1 MVKKVLFVVNR
12 LDFSGGEQKVLTQIA
27 QELSKSNSVEVYS
40 MKKSQQ
46 ITYPL
51 TDIKITYGI
60 KKYTEPVR
68 KALRAFEILENRLGI
83 EQSWYTIDDYRQEKL
98 LLEYIQNYK
107 FDIVF
112 FSGGHTYKYLSAIK
126 KKLPNIRMYAWLHYS
141 AEQDLSRKIKQN
153 KEMMGVADGVISLT
167 KPDADWIKKFTDR
180 SYYIYNPVTIENI
193 GCSSLEEKVISFV
206 GRIDEKQ
213 KGVDLLVEVAKNL
226 PEGWSIKVAGTG
238 HDSAVRKF
246 TKEIEDNSL
255 SDRLIY
261 EGFKSGKELQ
271 KHYFNSSIYLMTSR
285 FEGFGLVLV
294 EAMSY
299 GLPIVAFDQQA
310 SRVVLENGRYGL
322 IAKMEDIK
330 DMSEKIKLLTD
341 DVKLR
346 KEYSRLSLERSQQ
359 FDMAA
364 VIEKWTQLI
373 NNNKVTYRI

>member
-1 MVKKVLFVVNR
+1 MGKKILFVINK
-12 LDFSGGEQKVLTQIA
+12 LDFSGGEQKVLTQIS
-27 QELSKSNSVEVYS
+27 QELSKSNTVEVYS

-51 TDIKITYGI
+51 TDVKITYGI

-68 KALRAFEILENRLGI
+68 KALRAFEILENKLGI

-107 FDIVF
+107 SDIVF

-126 KKLPNIRMYAWLHYS
+126 KKLPNIKMYAWLHYS

-153 KEMMGVADGVISLT
+153 KEMMGTADGVISLT
-167 KPDADWIKKFTDR
+167 KPDADWIKRYTDR
-180 SYYIYNPVTIENI
+180 SFYIYNPVTIESI
-193 GCSSLEEKVISFV
+193 GCSTLKENIISFV

-213 KGVDLLVEVAKNL
+213 KGVDLLVEVAKTL
-226 PEGWSIKVAGTG
+226 PDGWSIKVAGTG

-246 TKEIEDNSL
+246 TSEIENNNL
-255 SDRLIY
+255 GDRLIY
-261 EGFKSGKELQ
+261 EGFKSGEELQ
-271 KHYFNSSIYLMTSR
+271 NHYLNSSIYLMTSR

-310 SRVVLENGRYGL
+310 SRVILENGQYGL
-322 IAKMEDIK
+322 LAKMEDIK
-330 DMSEKIKLLTD
+330 DISEKIKLLTN
-341 DVKLR
+341 DVELR
-346 KEYSRLSLERSQQ
+346 RKYSRLSLGRSKQ
-359 FDMAA
+359 FEMAT
-364 VIEKWTQLI
+364 VIEKWSQLI
-373 NNNKVTYRI
+373 NNNEVTY